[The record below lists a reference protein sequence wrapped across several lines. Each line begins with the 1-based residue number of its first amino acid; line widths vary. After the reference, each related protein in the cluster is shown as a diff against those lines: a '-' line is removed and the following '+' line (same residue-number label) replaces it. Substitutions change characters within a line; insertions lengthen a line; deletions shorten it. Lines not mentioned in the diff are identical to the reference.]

1 MKHALD
7 ETTAAR
13 RPQRRRSE
21 RGQMVPIVALF
32 AVVLLGCTAI
42 ATDLSVATH
51 YQRSLQNISDAAA
64 LMGAK
69 QLPAKVQSSDQ
80 ATAAM
85 WALRIIHNALPWNV
99 AGSWASTTVS
109 NAGCGGATPQ
119 CSVTLCAGLAT
130 SACTAGWQTVTPTS
144 GEPFNLTVN
153 TPPKQSALYSNSS
166 DPHYLQRVEVVLHQR
181 SGGYFSGIFGVSSN
195 TAGSLSIAYHFAPNQ
210 PFPFALFS
218 NTVIGDGNS
227 PEIIAGNVYANRYL
241 SPQANGHAAVCAEY
255 DQYGNPGYIVLG
267 SPQYGDSGYAN
278 DGQYN
283 DNSNV
288 QANAAT
294 IQDGPGIATDC
305 SNIQTGYVGMSGSSG
320 NCASAFSG
328 IVASGNIG
336 VDANGDACEARPALT
351 IPQVVSPPDIPNYYV
366 NGNPTTQCAAP
377 PPSVLDPTLGIF
389 RCLGG
394 SANSLVI
401 NSSVTAM
408 KPGIYEV
415 LPAAKTKGCDVLV
428 DGTFTNLTGVT
439 FYLMQGASMC
449 VNPADST
456 TTPNPNPIVQTPA
469 CVTSGC
475 PNNPSPGDGVY
486 AVLSDNS
493 LNPTITMSTA
503 GGGTVAGVWQ
513 VQGTIWLPTGTVN
526 VSNKDALQDYGQILV
541 NTWNDTSGD
550 HQNPSVTYNQSN
562 SAPQR
567 EVLQLVQ

>member
-1 MKHALD
+1 MKRTPDL
-7 ETTAAR
+7 TPTAR
-13 RPQRRRSE
+13 RPMRRRSE

-51 YQRSLQNISDAAA
+51 YKRNLQNISDAAA
-64 LMGAK
+64 LIGAK
-69 QLPAKVQSSDQ
+69 QLPAKVQSTDQ
-80 ATAAM
+80 ATAAI

-99 AGSWASTTVS
+99 SGSWSSTIVN
-109 NAGCGGATPQ
+109 NAGCGGLTLQ
-119 CSVTLCAGLAT
+119 CSVTICAGLNDP
-130 SACTAGWQTVTPTS
+130 ACTAGWQTVTPSS

-166 DPHYLQRVEVVLHQR
+166 DSHYLQRVEVVLHQK
-181 SGGYFSGIFGVSSN
+181 SGGYFSGIFGVGSN
-195 TAGSLSIAYHFAPNQ
+195 TAGSLSVAYHFAPNQ

-227 PEIIAGNVYANRYL
+227 PELIAGNVYANRYL
-241 SPQANGHAAVCAEY
+241 SPQANGHAAVCAEA
-255 DQYGNPGYIVLG
+255 DQYGNAGYIVLG
-267 SPQYGDSGYAN
+267 APQYGDSGYAN
-278 DGQYN
+278 DGQFN

-294 IQDGPGIATDC
+294 IQDGPTITPNC
-305 SNIQTGYVGMSGSSG
+305 SNIQTGQVGMSGAPG
-320 NCASAFSG
+320 NCASTFSG

-336 VDANGDACEARPALT
+336 VDSNGDACEAKPALT
-351 IPQVVSPPDIPNYYV
+351 IPEVVSPPDIPNYYS
-366 NGNPTTQCAAP
+366 GGTPRTQCAAP

-389 RCLGG
+389 QCPGG

-401 NSSVTAM
+401 NSSVSTM
-408 KPGIYEV
+408 KPGIYEI
-415 LPAAKTKGCDVLV
+415 LPAAKTKGCDVLM
-428 DGTFTNLTGVT
+428 DGTFTNLAGVT

-449 VNPADST
+449 VNPLDST
-456 TTPNPNPIVQTPA
+456 VAPNPNPIVQTPA

-475 PNNPSPGDGVY
+475 PNNPLPGDGVY

-493 LNPTITMSTA
+493 LNPTITMNTS
-503 GGGTVAGVWQ
+503 GSGSFAGVWQ

-526 VSNKDALQDYGQILV
+526 ISNKDALQDAGQILV
-541 NTWNDTSGD
+541 DTWNDTSGD
-550 HQNPSVTYNQSN
+550 HQNPSVTYNRSN
-562 SAPQR
+562 SSPQK